1 MSAATPTTTDPAP
14 VVVGGCACSYLRYT
28 STALPSSLSHCF
40 CVECRKSAG
49 GPFQTYV
56 RFPTTAV
63 TWLNDRQ
70 PKYFSASTFARRGFC
85 DKCGSSLVFQMNEHP
100 ERISL
105 TGGSIDDWD
114 VKWGLEGKREGEGE
128 MEGKG
133 EGEAGAKK
141 DGWDELNK
149 SSVYYWV
156 REKPSWYKVP
166 NDGVVKYFTDPDL
179 EEQPPGFGG
188 GEGDPFGVVA
198 RK

>member
-188 GEGDPFGVVA
+188 GGGRPFWSGGS
-198 RK
+198 